1 MIGLACTRF
10 KSAAVAGLEEWQW
23 ILLAAY
29 LEVNIVVITE
39 KSENSYPRQT
49 KFKSKV
55 RIQQIKKNPTQWVE
69 VKNESPSKKKKKR
82 QRV

>member
-10 KSAAVAGLEEWQW
+10 KSATVAGLEEWQW

-39 KSENSYPRQT
+39 KSENSYPRLT
-49 KFKSKV
+49 NFESKI
-55 RIQQIKKNPTQWVE
+55 RIQQIKKPTQWVE
-69 VKNESPSKKKKKR
+69 VKNESPSEKKKR